1 MLASRP
7 ILVMALLA
15 AVAACASTSQ
25 HAGPNGSVSVAT
37 TNAPPTTVA
46 VDRAASVDGQT
57 VTVTEPDQVTAI
69 TVPVG
74 GQVHLTLQA
83 APGARRSDGSPVT
96 WPYPISS
103 NPAVLA
109 DAPPPPCASAITC
122 GWFEGKSPGSATISG
137 SGPSGIICNEGDCV
151 GVAAALYRIAVTVV
165 ASGTASF
172 S

>member
-7 ILVMALLA
+7 ILVMALLV

-25 HAGPNGSVSVAT
+25 PAGPDGSVSVVT
-37 TNAPPTTVA
+37 TSAPPTTAV

-57 VTVTEPDQVTAI
+57 VTVTEPNQVTAI
-69 TVPVG
+69 PVPVG
-74 GQVHLTLQA
+74 GQVPLTLEA

-96 WPYPISS
+96 WPYPTSS

-122 GWFEGKSPGSATISG
+122 GWVEGKRPGPATTHG
-137 SGPSGIICNEGDCV
+137 SVP
-151 GVAAALYRIAVTVV
+151 
-165 ASGTASF
+165 
-172 S
+172 